1 MIPNEYHWDDVG
13 APPLETKAGSILE
26 IFKACLITGYG
37 SKPSAGWK
45 LQYDGWIAKGEQR
58 LGFSVGD
65 ETEQELIYW
74 LNDTNDNQAN
84 LTLWANL
91 NATGDG
97 VENQITT
104 HTQPMRRENNA
115 FKEWHLYATNKFVLF
130 LYQYKNFLTNQGD
143 EGECFLF
150 GAIKD
155 LFGEFLPQIIIQR
168 KYTEGQGIRFYQDC
182 ISSGGSFWLPFAPFE
197 YSTYYWGGYQYN
209 SNNDSLEPPA
219 IEYYMPTLC
228 VYQPTDKQ
236 PRQLRLYIPSLTIT
250 PTRFHPNGDNPEWCK
265 VLEKNGSKILRFCGR
280 NTLIVGFDI
289 GSDWDSPAWLNQIIN
304 G

>member
-1 MIPNEYHWDDVG
+1 MIPRDYHWDDVG

-37 SKPSAGWK
+37 AKPSAGWK
-45 LQYDGWIAKGEQR
+45 LQYDGWTTKGDQR

-74 LNDTNDNQAN
+74 LRDNEQDNAF
-84 LTLWANL
+84 LSLWANL

-97 VENQITT
+97 VENKITT
-104 HTQPMRRENNA
+104 HTQLISKPNN

-130 LYQYKNFLTNQGD
+130 LYQSKNFLTNQGD

-168 KYTEGQGIRFYQDC
+168 KYDAGEGILFYQEC
-182 ISSGGSFWLPFAPFE
+182 ISSGGSFWLPFAPFDRNA
-197 YSTYYWGGYQYN
+197 YWWGGHQEN
-209 SNNDSLEPPA
+209 RDSRQLPA
-219 IEYYMPTLC
+219 IEYYLPTLC
-228 VYQPTDKQ
+228 EYAPTNKS
-236 PRQLRLYIPSLTIT
+236 PRLPRLYIPSLTIT
-250 PTRFHPNGDNPEWCK
+250 PVRFHPNGDNPEWCK

-280 NTLIVGFDI
+280 NTLPVGFDI